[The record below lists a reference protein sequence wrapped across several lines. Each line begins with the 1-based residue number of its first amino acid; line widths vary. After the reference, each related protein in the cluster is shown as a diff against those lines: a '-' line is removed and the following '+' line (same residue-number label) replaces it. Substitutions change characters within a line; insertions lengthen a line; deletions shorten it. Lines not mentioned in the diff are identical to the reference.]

1 MNRITLLEDYC
12 NHLKATGKADRTVKT
27 YRACLVKFFDHFKL
41 HPSNIS
47 VRMIERYQISTSPSQ
62 QRQMT
67 NALRILYR
75 DVLGMPKKAIKI
87 PYAQHEKK
95 LPKVLDRDF
104 LLEKLSKID
113 NIKHKSILSMIYSV
127 GLRRSELLNMKLSDI
142 DSHRMQIVVD
152 QGKGKKDRYLPLS
165 EALLE
170 LLREYFRKERPNHF
184 LFEGVRGQSYS
195 STSVRKICHKYL
207 GKDVHPHMLR
217 HSFATHMLERGTD
230 SRFIQSM
237 LGHASG
243 RTTEIYTHVA
253 KISQAAPML

>member
-1 MNRITLLEDYC
+1 MNRSTLLQVYC
-12 NHLKATGKADRTVKT
+12 NHLKATGKADKTIRT
-27 YRACLVKFFDHFKL
+27 YRACLVKFFNHFKL

-47 VRMIERYQISTSPSQ
+47 VQMIEQYQISTSPSQ

-75 DVLGMPKKAIKI
+75 DVLNMPKKAVKI

-95 LPKVLDRDF
+95 LPEIFEREW
-104 LLEKLSKID
+104 LLEKLNAIP
-113 NIKHKSILSMIYSV
+113 NTKHKAILSLMYSV
-127 GLRRSELLNMKLSDI
+127 GLRRSELLNMKITDI
-142 DSHRMQIVVD
+142 DSRRMQIKVV

-165 EALLE
+165 ESLLD
-170 LLREYFRKERPNHF
+170 LLREYFRSDRPWLF
-184 LFEGVRGQSYS
+184 LFEGIKGQPYS
-195 STSVRKICHKYL
+195 ATSLRNICLKYL
-207 GKDVHPHMLR
+207 GEGAHPHMLR

-237 LGHASG
+237 PGHSSG

-253 KISQAAPML
+253 KVSQAAPML